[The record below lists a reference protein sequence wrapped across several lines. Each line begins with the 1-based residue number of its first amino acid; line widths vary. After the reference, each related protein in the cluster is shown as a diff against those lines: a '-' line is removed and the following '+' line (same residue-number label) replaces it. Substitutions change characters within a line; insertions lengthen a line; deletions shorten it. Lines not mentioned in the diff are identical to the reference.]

1 MDHYDYVIVGAGSAG
16 CVLAARLSEDP
27 DASVLLVEAG
37 GEASGIATIADPHLW
52 PANAKTVVDWGY
64 DTEVQPGT
72 GRSHPFVRG
81 RVIGG
86 SSAINGMIFL
96 RGDPTVYDAWA
107 AAGNPG
113 WDFESVLPYFQRSE
127 TVEGRDRRF
136 RGGEGPLRPAPV
148 ARPHPIT
155 RSFID
160 ACVEARHPRADDVN
174 GASRDGVALH
184 DLNIVDGV
192 RQSAA
197 DAYLTATVR
206 GRPNLVIEPG
216 TRVLRLLRA
225 SDRCVGVGVV
235 ANGVQR
241 DIRAAEEVILTAGA
255 IDTPRLLMLSGIGPA
270 DELTEVGINVAV
282 DLPAVGRNLQDHTVT
297 GLVYEARRTIAPTM
311 ANHGEASLLWHSSP
325 AEPACDLHLLMCDV
339 AITSM
344 PAPANCCTL
353 LVANLR
359 PASRGRTRLR
369 SADPTQPPLI
379 ALNFLG
385 EESDLEKVLL
395 GLATAR
401 EIAAA
406 AAFGDWG
413 LREVLP
419 GPDGGTRDGLTAFVR
434 AATDT
439 YNHASGTC
447 RMGPGD
453 DSVVDST
460 LKVHGLEA
468 LRVADA
474 SIVPTIPNANTHAT
488 VVMIGEK
495 AADLIRAPAARPPTR
510 GSAVSA
516 S

>member
-27 DASVLLVEAG
+27 DASVLLLEAG
-37 GEASGIATIADPHLW
+37 AEGSGIEAISDPGLW
-52 PANAKTVVDWGY
+52 PTNAKTVVDWGY

-72 GRSHPFVRG
+72 GRSHAFVRG

-96 RGDPTVYDAWA
+96 RGDPTTYDAWA
-107 AAGNPG
+107 TAGNPG
-113 WDFESVLPYFQRSE
+113 WDFESVLPYFKRSE
-127 TVEGRDRRF
+127 TVEGRDRRL

-148 ARPHPIT
+148 AQAHPIT
-155 RSFID
+155 QSFID
-160 ACVEARHPRADDVN
+160 ACVEAGYPRADDVN
-174 GASRDGVALH
+174 GARRDGVALH
-184 DLNIVDGV
+184 DLNIVGGV

-197 DAYLTATVR
+197 DAYLTAAVR
-206 GRPNLVIEPG
+206 GRPNLVVESA
-216 TRVLRLLRA
+216 TRVLRVLLE
-225 SDRCVGVGVV
+225 SDRCVGVCVV
-235 ANGVQR
+235 ADGMQR
-241 DIRAAEEVILTAGA
+241 DIRAAVEVVLTAGA

-270 DELTEVGINVAV
+270 DELADLGIDVAV

-297 GLVYEARRTIAPTM
+297 GLIYKAGRTLPPTM
-311 ANHGEASLLWHSSP
+311 ANHGEASLLWRSSP

-339 AITSM
+339 PITSM

-353 LVANLR
+353 LVANLK
-359 PASRGRTRLR
+359 PASRGVTRLR

-379 ALNFLG
+379 APNFLG
-385 EESDLEKVLL
+385 EESDLEKVVL
-395 GLATAR
+395 GLAMAR
-401 EIAAA
+401 EITAAP
-406 AAFGDWG
+406 AFGDWG

-419 GPDGGTRDGLTAFVR
+419 GPDVRRGEALTAFVR

-460 LKVHGLEA
+460 LRVHGLEA

-495 AADLIRAPAARPPTR
+495 AADLIRAPAARPSTR